1 MKPLTV
7 TVDELRAVAALA
19 DVVLPRFVTA
29 DDDSDPRVD
38 AAALRGLAAR
48 ALVTLDQEVR
58 LGAELSRLCGR
69 PDSVVELEVEDGGAL
84 LRCAVVG
91 ATVFLEQQAGLVR
104 LEPAGSALD
113 LVNRLG
119 RLDQIAE
126 PGPHCFTVPT
136 KRYLAADDLL
146 LAGDPEAA
154 VATLGR
160 PGADAWIEA
169 VRTRRHSVS
178 VAAARGHLAVELCWL
193 VAGDGTAWRV
203 TTGPAGVAGSTEVTT
218 VRQVAAA
225 ELAEALAEV
234 LEPASEVVA
243 R

>member
-1 MKPLTV
+1 MNPLTV

-48 ALVTLDQEVR
+48 ALVTL
-58 LGAELSRLCGR
+58 
-69 PDSVVELEVEDGGAL
+69 EVEAGGAL

-91 ATVFLEQQAGLVR
+91 ATVFGEQQAGLVR
-104 LEPAGSALD
+104 LEPAGSPLD

-154 VATLGR
+154 VAALGR

-203 TTGPAGVAGSTEVTT
+203 TTGPADVAGSTEVTT